1 MLTFNT
7 QFQPLTSRPFLRGPS
22 YAEYTPCEELRPYI
36 SCFWEVGEN
45 EGPPHVLV
53 IPDLCF
59 DIIFEIDRARQK
71 LGIRICGLM
80 DGPVLVGDGV
90 EKSPRPAFA
99 GRWESFAVR
108 FHFWAIRLFLDMNM
122 RDIYNR
128 VVELDMVWPGCMR
141 EFEAFFYLESTG
153 RRIAWMEAFLMR
165 RLDCG
170 GYNPNFFHSVEYVLK
185 SAGRSSVKEICAE
198 SCVSQRQMERLFLR
212 EMGMSIKR
220 TASLVRYQN
229 VWREVAGLQRFD
241 VQEAVYRYGYADQSH
256 LLNEFKRFHGMTP
269 EQAKRLALGC
279 RQGVGPA
286 ETDFQISI

>member
-7 QFQPLTSRPFLRGPS
+7 HFLPLTARPFLSGPS
-22 YAEYTPCEELRPYI
+22 YAEYKPCEALRPYI
-36 SCFWEVGEN
+36 SCFWEVGEKA
-45 EGPPHVLV
+45 GPPHVLV

-59 DIIFEIDRARQK
+59 DIIFEMDRAGQRM
-71 LGIRICGLM
+71 GIRICGLM
-80 DGPVLVGDGV
+80 DGPMFVGDGV
-90 EKSPRPAFA
+90 EKTAEETSA

-108 FHFWAIRLFLDMNM
+108 FHFWAIRLFLDMNL

-128 VVELDMVWPGCMR
+128 GVELELVCPGCMR

-153 RRIAWMEAFLMR
+153 QRIAWMEEYLMK

-170 GYNPNFFHSVEYVLK
+170 RYNPNFFNSVEHILV
-185 SAGRSSVKEICAE
+185 SAGRASVKEICAQ

-229 VWREVAGLQRFD
+229 VWREVVRREQFD

-256 LLNEFKRFHGMTP
+256 LLNEFKRFHGVTP
-269 EQAKRLALGC
+269 EMAKRLALSC
-279 RQGVGPA
+279 R
-286 ETDFQISI
+286 